1 MSGHSKWSTIKHK
14 KAAADAKRGKV
25 FTRIAKEVTIAAR
38 DGGGDPEFNP
48 SLRLALNKAKE
59 ANMPK
64 DNIER
69 AIKRGTGELAGGELN
84 EILYEGY
91 GPHGVA
97 MMVETAT
104 DNPTRTVANVR
115 FAFKK
120 EGGNLGSSG
129 SVAFM
134 FDEVGV
140 FRLAPAGVDRDELE
154 LELIDDGLQSLEDG
168 EDEKGEPLLILRCA
182 RDDFGSLQAGLD
194 ARGLEVSSSGIEW
207 APRSTTP
214 LTEEQIDDVLKLVD
228 RLEQDDDVQ
237 NVFTNLE

>member
-1 MSGHSKWSTIKHK
+1 MLKRSDR
-14 KAAADAKRGKV
+14 DAKA
-25 FTRIAKEVTIAAR
+25 FTRAGRKLSMAVRA
-38 DGGGDPEFNP
+38 GGPDPESNP
-48 SLRLALNKAKE
+48 ALRRAIQNARA

-64 DNIER
+64 DKIQG
-69 AIKRGTGELAGGELN
+69 AIDKASGVGGDDEYQTVV
-84 EILYEGY
+84 YEGY

-237 NVFTNLE
+237 NVFANFDISDEEMEKLSA